1 MSTQNRVAESGRAG
15 ARAGE
20 WALSRASGGHGRRL
34 TTRHACKTRNG
45 KTGGGGRRAYERGGT
60 DGRGRTNGRQARL
73 KLRRRRRPNQP
84 INRFATS
91 PPPFIRC
98 TAGYSRIEF
107 VEAEA
112 YITDVSDTSLC
123 IPTSS
128 LGTLF
133 CSRAENPLWL
143 ISDICLQETKWAFV
157 RPSTPSCSR
166 ICLHELRFWKLG
178 WDINVSTN
186 SLFHSRF

>member
-45 KTGGGGRRAYERGGT
+45 KTGGGRTNA

-98 TAGYSRIEF
+98 TAGYNGIEF
-107 VEAEA
+107 VEAET
-112 YITDVSDTSLC
+112 YILQMYLTHHFVFRPHHWASYSAVEPRTHCGSYLTFASKK
-123 IPTSS
+123 PNGRSS
-128 LGTLF
+128 GP
-133 CSRAENPLWL
+133 PLPRVL
-143 ISDICLQETKWAFV
+143 AFV
-157 RPSTPSCSR
+157 CMNYDFGS
-166 ICLHELRFWKLG
+166 
-178 WDINVSTN
+178 
-186 SLFHSRF
+186 